1 MSSKPRTNWTYVTT
15 VVIVYAFMLG
25 AAAISFSH
33 IVDVSHTLGLS
44 WEAWTVPFF
53 VDGIA
58 VLGKIGRSHKFAATT
73 QRAGLVLMTGA
84 GMLSLACNV
93 MAGDNLGQ
101 QLYGVLV
108 VAGFVTTEWYASKLQ
123 AAPAPAPVVD
133 AELAAKRSEAARKA
147 AATRRANK
155 AKAGRK
161 PRAPKAATVAELEE
175 AYSLPSAPVSG
186 A

>member
-1 MSSKPRTNWTYVTT
+1 MRKHSNATYVVT

-33 IVDVSHTLGLS
+33 IVDVSHTLGLG

-58 VLGKIGRSHKFAATT
+58 VLGKIGRSGKFAART
-73 QRAGLVLMTGA
+73 QRAGLALMAGA
-84 GMLSLACNV
+84 GALSLTCNV

-101 QLYGVLV
+101 QLYGGLV
-108 VAGFVTTEWYASKLQ
+108 VAGFITTEWYAAKLE
-123 AAPAPAPVVD
+123 AAPPATPVVD
-133 AELAAKRSEAARKA
+133 DAVKAKRSEAARKA
-147 AATRRANK
+147 AVTRKANK
-155 AKAGRK
+155 AKATRK
-161 PRAPKAATVAELEE
+161 PRAPKDSGEAARMLAAAGV
-175 AYSLPSAPVSG
+175 APVSP